1 MFDIFVRISCISHEG
16 TMAQNTSQT
25 PAPSVPILASNA
37 SEFAKS
43 ALIALAIVAPFAYPI
58 WRAAT
63 AEPPRPAHEILLAGA
78 PLPPVGSDDALAG
91 REIFLTT
98 CAACHRPDGTGM
110 PNLGK
115 SIVKSDFLASQT
127 DEEMEAFIRKG
138 RTATDPMN
146 TTRIPMPPFGGRTSM
161 SPAELRGVIAYMRG
175 LQDPRRMPSLPAYV
189 PAPTREVVVEIPKD
203 LDPEEAKYIA
213 SGQKLFAN
221 SCVSCHGKDAH
232 GMPGLGKSLVKSEFL
247 AKLSDDD
254 ALAFVKKG
262 RSTSDPLNT
271 TKVDMPPKGGNP
283 ALSDDDVLDIISY
296 LRFLAKSE
304 SQGK

>member
-1 MFDIFVRISCISHEG
+1 
-16 TMAQNTSQT
+16 MASITSENS
-25 PAPSVPILASNA
+25 ALSVPIHSSNA
-37 SEFAKS
+37 REFARS
-43 ALIALAIVAPFAYPI
+43 ALIAMAIVAPFAYPL
-58 WRAAT
+58 WLSAT
-63 AEPPRPAHEILLAGA
+63 AQPPRPAHEALLAGA
-78 PLPPVGSDDALAG
+78 PLPAVSAEDAVIG

-98 CAACHRPDGTGM
+98 CAACHKTDGTGV

-115 SIVKSDFLASQT
+115 SIVRSDFLASQT
-127 DEEMEAFIRKG
+127 DAEMESFIKKG
-138 RTATDPMN
+138 RPAGDPMN
-146 TTRIPMPPFGGRTSM
+146 TTRIPMPPFGGRSSM

-189 PAPTREVVVEIPKD
+189 PEPTRDLVIEIPKNM
-203 LDPEEAKYIA
+203 DPEEAKYIA

-232 GMPGLGKSLVKSEFL
+232 GMPGLGKSLVKSEFF

-283 ALSDDDVLDIISY
+283 ALSDDDILDIISY
-296 LRFLAKSE
+296 LRFLAESE
-304 SQGK
+304 ARGK

>member
-1 MFDIFVRISCISHEG
+1 
-16 TMAQNTSQT
+16 MATKKSENCGD
-25 PAPSVPILASNA
+25 SVPAHSSNA
-37 SEFAKS
+37 SELAKS
-43 ALIALAIVAPFAYPI
+43 ALIALAIVAPFGYPI

-63 AEPPRPAHEILLAGA
+63 AEPPRPAHEILLTGA
-78 PLPPVGSDDALAG
+78 PLPPVSIEEAVAG

-98 CAACHRPDGTGM
+98 CAACHKADGTGM

-115 SIVKSDFLASQT
+115 SIVKSDFVATQT
-127 DEEMEAFIRKG
+127 DAEMESFIKKG
-138 RTATDPMN
+138 RSATDPMN
-146 TTRIPMPPFGGRTSM
+146 TTRIPMPPFGGRESM
-161 SPAELRGVIAYMRG
+161 SQAEVRGIVAYVRG
-175 LQDPRRMPSLPAYV
+175 LQDPRRMPALPAYV
-189 PAPTREVVVEIPKD
+189 PTPTREVVVDIPKD
-203 LDPEEAKYIA
+203 MDPEEAKFIA

-232 GMPGLGKSLVKSEFL
+232 GMPGLGKDLVKSEFL

-283 ALSDDDVLDIISY
+283 ALSDDDILDIISFV
-296 LRFLAKSE
+296 RFLHKTQTASK
-304 SQGK
+304 

>member
-1 MFDIFVRISCISHEG
+1 MGSI
-16 TMAQNTSQT
+16 TSENSSL
-25 PAPSVPILASNA
+25 PVPIHSSNA
-37 SEFAKS
+37 REFAKS
-43 ALIALAIVAPFAYPI
+43 ALIALAITAPFAYPLWI
-58 WRAAT
+58 SAT
-63 AEPPRPAHEILLAGA
+63 AQPPRPAHELVLVGA
-78 PLPPVGSDDALAG
+78 PLPAVAADDAAVG

-98 CAACHRPDGTGM
+98 CAACHKSDGTGV

-127 DEEMEAFIRKG
+127 DAEIESFIKEG
-138 RTATDPMN
+138 RPASDPMN
-146 TTRIPMPPFGGRTSM
+146 TTRIPMPPFGGRSSM
-161 SPAELRGVIAYMRG
+161 TPAELRGVVSYLRG
-175 LQDPRRMPSLPAYV
+175 LQDPRRMPPLPAYV
-189 PAPTREVVVEIPKD
+189 PEPTRETVVEIPKD
-203 LDPEEAKYIA
+203 MDPEEAQYIA

-232 GMPGLGKSLVKSEFL
+232 GMTGLGKSLVKSEFL

-254 ALAFVKKG
+254 ALAFIKKG

-283 ALSDDDVLDIISY
+283 ALSDDDILDIISF

-304 SQGK
+304 AQGK

>member
-1 MFDIFVRISCISHEG
+1 
-16 TMAQNTSQT
+16 MATKTSENTGV
-25 PAPSVPILASNA
+25 SVPVHSSNA

-43 ALIALAIVAPFAYPI
+43 ALIALAIVAPFAYPV
-58 WRAAT
+58 WRSAT
-63 AEPPRPAHEILLAGA
+63 AEPPRPAHEILLTGA
-78 PLPPVGSDDALAG
+78 PLPVVSIDDAVAG

-98 CAACHRPDGTGM
+98 CAACHKPDGTGM

-115 SIVKSDFLASQT
+115 NIVKSDFLASQT
-127 DEEMEAFIRKG
+127 DAEMEAFIKMG
-138 RTATDPMN
+138 RPATDPMN
-146 TTRIPMPPFGGRTSM
+146 TTRIPMPPLGGRSSM
-161 SPAELRGVIAYMRG
+161 SPDEIRGVIAYMRG
-175 LQDPRRMPSLPAYV
+175 LQDPRRMPALPPYV
-189 PAPTREVVVEIPKD
+189 PPADTTAAVVEIPKD
-203 LDPEEAKYIA
+203 MDPDEAKFIA

-232 GMPGLGKSLVKSEFL
+232 GMPGLGKDLVKSEFL

-283 ALSDDDVLDIISY
+283 ALSDDDILDIISFV
-296 LRFLAKSE
+296 RFLHKT
-304 SQGK
+304 QTTGK

>member
-1 MFDIFVRISCISHEG
+1 
-16 TMAQNTSQT
+16 MAQITSEN
-25 PAPSVPILASNA
+25 PASSVPIHSSNA
-37 SEFAKS
+37 SEFARGT
-43 ALIALAIVAPFAYPI
+43 LIALAIAAPFAYPM
-58 WRAAT
+58 WLSAT

-78 PLPPVGSDDALAG
+78 PLPPVASDDALAG